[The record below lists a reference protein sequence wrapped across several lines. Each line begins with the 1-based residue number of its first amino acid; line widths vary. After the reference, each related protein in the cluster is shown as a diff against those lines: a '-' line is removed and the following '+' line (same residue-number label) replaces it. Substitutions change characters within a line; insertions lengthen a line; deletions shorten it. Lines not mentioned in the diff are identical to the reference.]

1 MHKNL
6 DLDRAFLT
14 DMRDLLRGKLP
25 RKHDAA
31 APERGGLHHA
41 LKRMDAHL
49 RGGMDG
55 HIRCKLPAQRYHA
68 EILHDERI
76 DAAGCGQPDQLRRTR
91 HLAVEHEC
99 VERQMYLD
107 AAHMTVDNGFLQIGG
122 GKIAGVYTRVEGIG
136 A

>member
-6 DLDRAFLT
+6 DLDRASLA
-14 DMRDLLRGKLP
+14 DMRNFLRGKLP
-25 RKHDAA
+25 REHDAA
-31 APERGGLHHA
+31 AAERGGLHHA

-68 EILHDERI
+68 QILHDERV
-76 DAAGCGQPDQLRRTR
+76 DAAGRGQPDQLRRTR

-99 VERQMYLD
+99 VERQMHLD
-107 AAHMTVDNGFLQIGG
+107 AAHMTVDNGLLQIGG

-136 A
+136 T